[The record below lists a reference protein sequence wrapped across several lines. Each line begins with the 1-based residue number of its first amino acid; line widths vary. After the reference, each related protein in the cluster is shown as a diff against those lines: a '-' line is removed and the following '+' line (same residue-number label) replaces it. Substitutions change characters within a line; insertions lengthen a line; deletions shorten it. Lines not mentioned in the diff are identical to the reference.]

1 MTNEVA
7 AHDQQSDD
15 GKDKERYQIQ
25 IDRVHYTVGQ
35 DALTGAELRA
45 LVDPPIGPER
55 DLFEVVPGGTDR
67 KIENADVVRMRN
79 GLRFFTAP
87 SHINPGHRTR

>member
-1 MTNEVA
+1 MTNGVA

-15 GKDKERYQIQ
+15 GRAKDKERYQIK

-45 LVDPPIGPER
+45 LVAPPNW
-55 DLFEVVPGGTDR
+55 T
-67 KIENADVVRMRN
+67 
-79 GLRFFTAP
+79 
-87 SHINPGHRTR
+87 